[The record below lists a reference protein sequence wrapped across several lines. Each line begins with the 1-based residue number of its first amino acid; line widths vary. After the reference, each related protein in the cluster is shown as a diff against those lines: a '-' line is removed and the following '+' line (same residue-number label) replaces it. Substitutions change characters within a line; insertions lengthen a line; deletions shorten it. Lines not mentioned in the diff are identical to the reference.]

1 MIEII
6 KHITQILNDYSGLLS
21 LIAAIAGVASYI
33 VAKRG
38 ERNARKSKIAELE
51 TIEEFDREDP
61 RFSSIM
67 KNQPDFAMRLRKRQL
82 EKELKK

>member
-1 MIEII
+1 MIEEIN
-6 KHITQILNDYSGLLS
+6 KILNEHTGLIS
-21 LIAAIAGVASYI
+21 LIAAIAAIASYI

-38 ERNARKSKIAELE
+38 ERNARKSKQAELE
-51 TIEEFDREDP
+51 AIEEFDREDP
-61 RFSSIM
+61 RFSSFT